1 MAEPKA
7 GVLGMLRQSVTD
19 FLEDDC
25 ATMAAALSYYTVFSL
40 PPLLLLILLI
50 AGALLDPEDVRGQLE
65 GQLEAL
71 MGPTAGEEVRSMLAN
86 AERPGGGLLPSILGA
101 GLLIFGATGVFG
113 QLQAALNRAWE
124 VAPDPAQG
132 GIRAFITKRVLS
144 FGMILAVA
152 FLLMVSLALTAMIS
166 VFGDAFGRMLPGILS
181 EPVLH
186 VLNLVVSFAVIFL
199 LFAAIFKVLPD
210 ARIAWKDVWV
220 GALVTAL
227 LFVLGKFLI
236 GFYLGR
242 SDPGEAFGAAG
253 SLAVLLVWIY
263 YSSMILLFGA
273 EFTQRWAEQRGAGIE
288 PEPGAVKLVE
298 GKPGSR

>member
-1 MAEPKA
+1 
-7 GVLGMLRQSVTD
+7 MLRQSVTD